1 MNPSPSSEYRTPCL
15 WKCLQL
21 PLHSELLCVLQCVGS
36 RIVFSSSSSV
46 EWKGEWKWRR
56 ERGAYASDLEGLLGS
71 SGSPTP
77 LIMLPSMLLLEIEDK
92 YIVLKLTRT
101 YCSSFF
107 VNILYAS
114 MI

>member
-1 MNPSPSSEYRTPCL
+1 MSIELLACGNAYSC
-15 WKCLQL
+15 C
-21 PLHSELLCVLQCVGS
+21 SELLCVLQCVGS
-36 RIVFSSSSSV
+36 RISSSSSV

-107 VNILYAS
+107 VNILYVS